1 MMGEEE
7 YLGQQDCVSTAASTP
22 ALVAFGSWDLV
33 RPWEQ
38 GESEMSET
46 IFASAPFLLFSGF
59 TPSWGLLEKLL
70 FLSAWF
76 GWELQGAS
84 WPGTV
89 CWGPE
94 SPEAAPTWLH
104 LPAAIGEG
112 VG

>member
-1 MMGEEE
+1 MLLSHKRE
-7 YLGQQDCVSTAASTP
+7 ASE
-22 ALVAFGSWDLV
+22 LVLMRWMNLKPI
-33 RPWEQ
+33 R
-38 GESEMSET
+38 ESEMSET
-46 IFASAPFLLFSGF
+46 ISASAPFLLFSGF
-59 TPSWGLLEKLL
+59 TPSWGHLEKLL

-84 WPGTV
+84 WPGAV